1 MPAAGPGP
9 RSGTCRVAPVRV
21 VAAATRR
28 RGGLPALIAACSAS
42 RLRWRR
48 WRILLLALLLAGCS
62 GTSADPREVVRF
74 WAMGRE
80 GLVAQQLVAGFERE
94 HPGIRVEVQQL
105 PWTAAHAKL
114 LTAVA
119 GGTTPDVSQMGNT
132 WIPEMAA
139 LHALSP
145 LDAQIAASRRIR
157 PGDYFKGI
165 WDSNVIDG
173 HVYGVPWYVDTRLLF
188 YRRDLLA
195 AAGFDRP
202 PRTWAEWTRMLAA
215 LKARAAPGD
224 YAILL
229 PLNEFEPLLSLAL
242 EQPQPLLRDRD
253 QYGNFEN
260 PGYRQALRFYLQMF
274 RSGYAPR
281 IDNTQVPNVPAE
293 FGRGH
298 FVFYISGPW
307 MIQEFEQRMPAALR
321 GQWMTAPLPGPDG
334 PGSGIAGGASLVLFK
349 HAGHKRAA
357 WQLIEYLSQPA
368 IQQQFHAL
376 TGDLPPRRSSWA
388 LPGIADDPYAQA
400 FRAQLERARAVPR
413 VPEWEEIVNEMQ
425 VIAARAAFGR
435 IDVAA
440 ATAAMDRRSD
450 AILAKRR
457 WMLRRGTVP

>member
-1 MPAAGPGP
+1 MPAPGPGP
-9 RSGTCRVAPVRV
+9 GTRRV
-21 VAAATRR
+21 VARRAVAAGTRR
-28 RGGLPALIAACSAS
+28 RGGLQALVAACSAS
-42 RLRWRR
+42 RMRWRR
-48 WRILLLALLLAGCS
+48 WRILLLILLLAGCAR
-62 GTSADPREVVRF
+62 TPADHRAVVRF
-74 WAMGRE
+74 WAMGSE
-80 GLVAQQLVAGFERE
+80 GRVAQQLVAGFERL
-94 HPGIRVEVQQL
+94 HPDIRVKVQQL

-119 GGTTPDVSQMGNT
+119 GGTTPDVGQIGNT
-132 WIPEMAA
+132 WIPEMVAM
-139 LHALSP
+139 HALSP
-145 LDAQIAASRRIR
+145 LDAQIATSRLIR
-157 PGDYFKGI
+157 PDDYFRGI
-165 WDSNVIDG
+165 WASNVIDG
-173 HVYGVPWYVDTRLLF
+173 RVYGVPWYVDTRLLF

-195 AAGFDRP
+195 AAGFAQP

-215 LKARAAPGD
+215 IKAHAAPGD

-242 EQPQPLLRDRD
+242 EEPQPLLRDHD
-253 QYGNFEN
+253 QYGNFRN
-260 PGYRQALRFYLQMF
+260 PGNRQALRFYLQMF
-274 RSGYAPR
+274 REGYAPR

-307 MIQEFEQRMPAALR
+307 MIQEFEQRMPVAVR
-321 GQWMTAPLPGPDG
+321 DKWMTAPLPGPDG

-349 HAGHKRAA
+349 HAEHKRAA
-357 WQLIEYLSQPA
+357 WKLIEYLSQPA
-368 IQQQFHAL
+368 IQEQFHTL

-388 LPGIADDPYAQA
+388 LPGIANDPYAQA

-435 IDVAA
+435 MDVAA
-440 ATAAMDRRSD
+440 ATAAMDRRTD